1 MKLVDLNCPGC
12 GALLKVNPEL
22 TKGICNYC
30 GNEFLIDDEIQK
42 LNITN
47 GVQLG
52 YQQEQGRIDAVNR
65 KRDELLNSLS
75 SAIEPARKIDDAYR
89 KYQEKEYKYN
99 CYKTGTNGGIIV
111 LTILLHIFVVPIV
124 CLIIAFIIGG
134 IYDSGSA
141 FGNAFLILWI
151 LSIVFTILIFVMSKK
166 KKMDTK
172 QNLAYQRDNAYDK
185 YQERLKKYYNK
196 LTFLPPDYRYL
207 DAIESFYR
215 YVNNSRANDIQQ
227 AMNLY
232 EEEMHRLRMENSQ
245 AAMLREQQRQSSIQV
260 AQLATQIGI
269 LARR

>member
-12 GALLKVNPEL
+12 GAVLKVNLEL
-22 TKGICNYC
+22 SRGTCNYC
-30 GNEFLIDDEIQK
+30 GKEFLIDDEIQK
-42 LNITN
+42 LSITN

-52 YQQEQGRIDAVNR
+52 YQQEQGRIDAVNN
-65 KRDELLNSLS
+65 KRDELLNKLS

-89 KYQEKEYKYN
+89 KYQEKDYKFN
-99 CYKTGTNGGIIV
+99 SYKTGTSGGAIV
-111 LTILLHIFVVPIV
+111 LAILLHIFVVPVV

-134 IYDSGSA
+134 IQDSGSA

-151 LSIVFTILIFVMSKK
+151 LSVAFTIFIFVMSKRNK
-166 KKMDTK
+166 VNTK
-172 QNLAYQRDNAYDK
+172 QNLANQRDNAYDK

-207 DAIESFYR
+207 DAVESFYR

-245 AAMLREQQRQSSIQV
+245 AAMLREQQRQSSIQA